1 MISYFI
7 QLALTRHATML
18 FYS

>member
-7 QLALTRHATML
+7 
-18 FYS
+18 

>member
-7 QLALTRHATML
+7 VTR
-18 FYS
+18 